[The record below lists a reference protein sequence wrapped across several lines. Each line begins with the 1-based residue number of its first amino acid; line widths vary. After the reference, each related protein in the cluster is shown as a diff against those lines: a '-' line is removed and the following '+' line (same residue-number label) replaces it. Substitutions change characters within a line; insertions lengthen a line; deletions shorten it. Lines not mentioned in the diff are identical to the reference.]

1 MIKLKRLVGG
11 YQPDKP
17 IINGVDLAIRKGEF
31 FALLGPNGSGK
42 TTLFKLV
49 TGQLPVVSGELLLS
63 GRPLSSFTKLE
74 KAKQIAVLT
83 QEIQVSFDYTVEEII
98 SLGRYP
104 HQKGLFRS
112 LTKNDKE
119 IMQQVMDITGVAV
132 HKHKQFRK
140 LSGGEKQRVLLAKSL
155 VQEPEILLLDE
166 PTNHL
171 DIKHTFH
178 MLDLIKEWQH
188 TKGLTVFA
196 ILHDL
201 NVASLYA
208 DRLALL
214 HNGNFLEVGD
224 SDTLRKEE
232 QLERV
237 YDVLIKAG
245 PHPVVPKPQLLMTP
259 KLEARN
265 EVQGL
270 ADFELNRDERLIH
283 VQSIRPLRTISNGVT
298 GEGIQWHKHFCNFH
312 VEKDYNCDNPE
323 KDIGEWLHQKG
334 IPTEQSVGMMTAVVL
349 SDVVIIK
356 KEIKGIEFM
365 AVVTAGV
372 GNAVDITNTEMCQT
386 PVTIGTINIMLFID
400 AHLTDG
406 GLVNGLMSAT
416 EAKVKALHDMKVQDP
431 KSRTIATGTST
442 DAIVLAVTQ
451 QGDKTPYAGSGTLIG
466 KGIGHLVYKGV
477 SKAIQK
483 YRKRIGQHVC

>member
-1 MIKLKRLVGG
+1 MIELKRLVGG
-11 YQPDKP
+11 YRLEKP

-49 TGQLPVVSGELLLS
+49 TGQLPVVEGELLLS
-63 GRPLSSFTKLE
+63 GRQLSSFTKLE
-74 KAKQIAVLT
+74 KARKIAVLT
-83 QEIQVSFDYTVEEII
+83 QELQVSFDYTVEEII

-104 HQKGLFRS
+104 HQKGLLKS
-112 LTKNDKE
+112 LTNKDKE
-119 IMQQVMDITGVAV
+119 IMKQVMDITEVTV
-132 HKHKQFRK
+132 YKNKQFRK

-155 VQEPEILLLDE
+155 AQEPEILLLDE

-214 HNGNFLEVGD
+214 HNGRFLEVGD

-237 YDVLIKAG
+237 YDVLIKAE

-259 KLEARN
+259 KLEVKN
-265 EVQGL
+265 EVHGL
-270 ADFELNRDERLIH
+270 ANLVFDMDERCVH
-283 VQSIRPLRTISNGVT
+283 VQSSKPLRTISNGVI
-298 GEGIQWHKHFCNFH
+298 GEGIQWQKHFCNFH
-312 VEKDYNCDNPE
+312 VDKDYNCDHPQ
-323 KDIGEWLHQKG
+323 KDIREWLRQRE
-334 IPTEQSVGMMTAVVL
+334 IPTEQSVGMMTAVKL
-349 SDVVIIK
+349 SDVVVSK
-356 KEIKGIEFM
+356 KEIEGIEFM

-372 GNAVDITNTEMCQT
+372 GNAVDITKAELCQT
-386 PVTIGTINIMLFID
+386 PVTIGTINIILFID

-406 GLVNGLMSAT
+406 GLVNAMMSAT
-416 EAKVKALHDMKVQDP
+416 EAKVKALHDLKVQDL
-431 KSRTIATGTST
+431 KTGTIATGTST
-442 DAIVLAVTQ
+442 DAMVLAVTQ
-451 QGDKTPYAGSGTLIG
+451 QGEKTPFAGSGTLIG
-466 KGIGHLVYKGV
+466 KGIGHLVYEGV
-477 SKAIQK
+477 TNAIQK
-483 YRKRIGQHVC
+483 YRKRMGQRI

>member
-1 MIKLKRLVGG
+1 MIKLNQLVGG

-74 KAKQIAVLT
+74 KAQQIAVLT

-155 VQEPEILLLDE
+155 AQEPEILLLDE

-270 ADFELNRDERLIH
+270 ADLELNRDERCIH
-283 VQSIRPLRTISNGVT
+283 VQSIRPLRTISNGVK

-312 VEKDYNCDNPE
+312 VNKDYNCDNPV

-334 IPTEQSVGMMTAVVL
+334 IPSEQSVAMMTAVVL

-356 KEIKGIEFM
+356 KEIKCIEFM

-372 GNAVDITNTEMCQT
+372 GNAVDITNTENCQT

-442 DAIVLAVTQ
+442 DAMVLAFTQ

-466 KGIGHLVYKGV
+466 KGIGHLVYEGV
-477 SKAIQK
+477 TKAIQK